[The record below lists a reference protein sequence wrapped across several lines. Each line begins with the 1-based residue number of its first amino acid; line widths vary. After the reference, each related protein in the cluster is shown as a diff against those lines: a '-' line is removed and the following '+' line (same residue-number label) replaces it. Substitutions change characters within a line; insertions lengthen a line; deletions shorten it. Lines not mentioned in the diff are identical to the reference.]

1 MISGWARDRQ
11 AEEGVDQRN
20 YLFSAGVPGHQADGI
35 CTQLHDDDVAVSI
48 IDNMLG
54 TQVLPV
60 GQFGQDQAVVLID
73 KIAPPEIMA
82 ASCWPAADRKLP

>member
-1 MISGWARDRQ
+1 
-11 AEEGVDQRN
+11 
-20 YLFSAGVPGHQADGI
+20 
-35 CTQLHDDDVAVSI
+35 
-48 IDNMLG
+48 MLG

-73 KIAPPEIMA
+73 KIAPPEIMS